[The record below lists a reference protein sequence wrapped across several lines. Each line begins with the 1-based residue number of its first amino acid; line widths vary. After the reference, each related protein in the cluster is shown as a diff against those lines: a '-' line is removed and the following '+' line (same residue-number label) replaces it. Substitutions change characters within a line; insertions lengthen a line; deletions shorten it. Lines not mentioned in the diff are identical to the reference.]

1 VTRATDLAD
10 LRAALPRWLIFHDAY
25 HVCLTARL
33 REDDTVVIRA
43 DEPADLRRKAERRE
57 RDLDRA
63 KNEAAPDRPPAYIR
77 PYIEAPPPRTG
88 NLPVIER
95 GSPCQ

>member
-1 VTRATDLAD
+1 VTDPTDLAD
-10 LRAALPRWLIFHDAY
+10 LREALPRWLVFHDAY
-25 HVCLTARL
+25 RVCLTARL
-33 REDDTVVIRA
+33 KDDDTVTVRA
-43 DEPADLRRKAERRE
+43 DEPDDLRRKAERRE

-63 KNEAAPDRPPAYIR
+63 TDNAAPGSPPAYIR

-88 NLPVIER
+88 NLPVIDR